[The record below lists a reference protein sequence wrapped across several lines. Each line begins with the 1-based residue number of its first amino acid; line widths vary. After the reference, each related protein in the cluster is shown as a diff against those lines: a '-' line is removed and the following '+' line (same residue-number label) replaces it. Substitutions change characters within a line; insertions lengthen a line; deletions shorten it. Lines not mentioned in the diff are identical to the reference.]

1 MEKEEI
7 LDYEEEERT
16 TNFRK
21 WAFRFLIYLILLF
34 SIGLYLFPSSL
45 AASEIESLHT
55 KLYVLG
61 WILKIFLCIG
71 IFFTIMM
78 IRNREPRD
86 YKYWISLIGIS
97 FFFIATVL
105 FNFI

>member
-7 LDYEEEERT
+7 LDFDDYIKT

-34 SIGLYLFPSSL
+34 SVGLYSFPRSL
-45 AASEIESLHT
+45 AASKMENMHLF
-55 KLYVLG
+55 YVLG

-86 YKYWISLIGIS
+86 YKYWISLFGIS
-97 FFFIATVL
+97 FFFISTAL